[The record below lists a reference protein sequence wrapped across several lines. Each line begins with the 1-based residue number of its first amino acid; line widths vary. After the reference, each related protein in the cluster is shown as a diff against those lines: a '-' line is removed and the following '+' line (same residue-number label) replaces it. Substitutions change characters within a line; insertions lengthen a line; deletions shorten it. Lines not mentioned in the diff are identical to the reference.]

1 MCCCWHGYGDDL
13 FYFKA
18 QVPRSYFPIQYQAL
32 WQNGFHEA
40 IDVVYG
46 SSAGSLIGAYF
57 VAEQMPYVGP
67 EIYYNELSAQQG
79 RKKFVNRNTL
89 LKYCGLG
96 LLNFQIGIMDLIRER
111 YCCNRMN
118 IIVLSVP

>member
-1 MCCCWHGYGDDL
+1 MFRL
-13 FYFKA
+13 STSA
-18 QVPRSYFPIQYQAL
+18 VLSPVQAL
-32 WQNGFHEA
+32 WQNGFHDA

-96 LLNFQIGIMDLIRER
+96 LLNFQFGIMNLLRDR
-111 YCCNRMN
+111 YFSMSHCVKNN
-118 IIVLSVP
+118 VISGY